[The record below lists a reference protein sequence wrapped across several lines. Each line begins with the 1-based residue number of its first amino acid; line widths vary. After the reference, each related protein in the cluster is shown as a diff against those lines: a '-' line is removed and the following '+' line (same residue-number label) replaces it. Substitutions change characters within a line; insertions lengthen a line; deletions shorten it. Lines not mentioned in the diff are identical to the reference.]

1 MIFQFW
7 LEVVNLKLAQFTVA
21 TMIYHKE
28 ATRTTPGIDLN
39 LEQGS
44 IKLMG
49 RSSPENSVVFY
60 TPVINALKSNQELSH
75 LDVDIRLEYFNTSS
89 SKCLYDIFKQL
100 KRMETT
106 GTELNINWY
115 YEPMDEDMF
124 EAGEDY
130 SDLLDLEFNF
140 VEQEDVSDY

>member
-1 MIFQFW
+1 
-7 LEVVNLKLAQFTVA
+7 
-21 TMIYHKE
+21 MIYHKE

-44 IKLMG
+44 IKLVG
-49 RSSPENSVVFY
+49 RSSPENSVLFY
-60 TPVINALKSNQELSH
+60 TPLLDALKKQPDLPTLN
-75 LDVDIRLEYFNTSS
+75 VDIRLEYFNTSS
-89 SKCLYDIFKQL
+89 SKCLYDLFKQL
-100 KRMETT
+100 KRMEST
-106 GTELNINWY
+106 GTDLRINWY

-140 VEQEDVSDY
+140 VEEEDVSDY